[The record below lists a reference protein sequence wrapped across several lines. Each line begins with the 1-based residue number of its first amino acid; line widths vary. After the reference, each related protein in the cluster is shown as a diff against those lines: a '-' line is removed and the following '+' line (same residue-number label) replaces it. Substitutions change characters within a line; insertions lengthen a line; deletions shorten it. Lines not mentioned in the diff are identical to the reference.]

1 MASNHAYLQLLENF
15 LVNLLTQKSS
25 QINTKVL
32 LLSGDTAMRLPPFGA
47 FGALTCGPACRSLKA
62 LTVLSPHSPKIYF
75 L

>member
-32 LLSGDTAMRLPPFGA
+32 LLSSDTAMRLPLLA
-47 FGALTCGPACRSLKA
+47 RLARSLA
-62 LTVLSPHSPKIYF
+62 GLRAGH
-75 L
+75 